1 MSANTAAHPRVHH
14 HDNNDAPLPPH
25 KPESLRSPVGW
36 ADLHPHEARPDPSAY
51 APGDAA
57 HEFVRKALGSPQF
70 FDSEKEG
77 RKDKAASGDP
87 HSTIAPITASGH
99 RAQLKVDGSG
109 TYTVNSNDKLG
120 SDFARAILQDRRQSA
135 GISDAPTARDVAN
148 FGKEL
153 AVLNGENWDRTLSEG
168 KLLKVGPHRKQKG
181 EGDLFLENE
190 RKKEGDKHNEKELS
204 SATDRIGR
212 VLKADSHDFKGV
224 FKELDQLREKD
235 GNHIAK
241 DLKAI
246 NNRLHEDGLLRKDL
260 NIIRDDRH
268 GEQGWAV
275 ISEDQGNKELG
286 RRNRTMVSTSHDPHQ
301 SDTLKHQYQGMHY
314 RRGHYSGWHQSVEGG
329 GGAHGGFDKSAVGG
343 HVPDG
348 ARRELIEK
356 ALKLAGV
363 PVTEQNIAAVNKI
376 VTRESGWNPNI
387 TNNWDSNAKAGHPS
401 TGLMQ
406 TIPSTF
412 KAFALPG
419 MNNNI
424 HDPLSNLVA
433 GIRYAEKTYGRGGVS
448 GVARVASRPGG
459 Y

>member
-1 MSANTAAHPRVHH
+1 MSSNIAAHQRVYHGENSETPH
-14 HDNNDAPLPPH
+14 PPH
-25 KPESLRSPVGW
+25 KPESLREEVGW
-36 ADLHPHEARPDPSAY
+36 ADLHFHEVRPDPSAY
-51 APGDAA
+51 APGHAA
-57 HEFVRKALGSPQF
+57 HEFVRKALGTPHF
-70 FDSEKEG
+70 FDSEKEENTKQAVTG
-77 RKDKAASGDP
+77 VFHSG
-87 HSTIAPITASGH
+87 TARLTASGH
-99 RAQLKVDGSG
+99 KVQLNADGSES
-109 TYTVNSNDKLG
+109 YKVNGNDKLG
-120 SDFARAILQDRRQSA
+120 SDIARAILQDRRHST
-135 GISDAPTARDVAN
+135 GTSGSSTARDVAN
-148 FGKEL
+148 FVKEL
-153 AVLNGENWDRTLSEG
+153 ALLNGENWDTTLSEG

-190 RKKEGDKHNEKELS
+190 RKKDGDKHDEKELS
-204 SATDRIGR
+204 SATDRMGR

-224 FKELDQLREKD
+224 FKELDRLREKD

-246 NNRLHEDGLLRKDL
+246 NNRLHDDGLLRKDL
-260 NIIRDDRH
+260 NIIRDDRC

-275 ISEDQGNKELG
+275 ISEDQANRELG
-286 RRNRTMVSTSHDPHQ
+286 RRNKTMVSTSHDPHQ
-301 SDTLKHQYQGMHY
+301 SDILKHQYQGMHH